1 MGKISVEDKM
11 RIQTMRELGMG
22 AKAMKSAYPEKNWS
36 LNTLQSMCRRI
47 DATGS
52 AVHRQVGS
60 GRPRTAGTLIE
71 EYLNSSSF
79 QDMLTSSPSLPS
91 PVHASFVS

>member
-1 MGKISVEDKM
+1 MGRISNEDKV

-22 AKAMKSAYPEKNWS
+22 AKAMKSAYPDKSWGLS
-36 LNTLQSMCRRI
+36 TLQSICRRI

-60 GRPRTAGTLIE
+60 GRPRTVRTAANVEKVSELI
-71 EYLNSSSF
+71 
-79 QDMLTSSPSLPS
+79 
-91 PVHASFVS
+91 AS